1 MKLLFD
7 QNLAPSLV
15 GHLQDLF
22 PASEHVF
29 QCNLGDASDIAIW
42 QYGRDHDFIL
52 VSKDADFVEMSTLR
66 GFPPKVVWL
75 RLGNCVTRDIH
86 EAIRSNSITIAEL
99 SRDRERGVLALFK
112 KPHG

>member
-15 GHLQDLF
+15 GHLRDLF
-22 PASEHVF
+22 SGSEHVS
-29 QCNLGDASDIAIW
+29 QCDLGDASDIAIW
-42 QYGRDHDFIL
+42 QYACDNDFIL
-52 VSKDADFVEMSTLR
+52 LSKDADFVELSTLR

-86 EAIRSNSITIAEL
+86 EAIRSNSIAIAEL
-99 SRDRERGVLALFK
+99 SHDRERGVLALFRK
-112 KPHG
+112 RRE

>member
-15 GHLQDLF
+15 GHLGDLF
-22 PASEHVF
+22 ADSAHVS
-29 QCNLGDASDIAIW
+29 QCDLGKASDIAIW
-42 QYGRDHDFIL
+42 QHARDNDFIL
-52 VSKDADFVEMSTLR
+52 VSKDADFVELSTLR

-86 EAIRSNSITIAEL
+86 EAIRSNSIAIAEL
-99 SRDRERGVLALFK
+99 WRDAERGVLALFGK
-112 KPHG
+112 A